1 MPDNQPAPFS
11 TPSPSSR
18 SSSEVVEAEYV
29 EVAEPKETRAARE
42 VRAQPRASALVAR
55 VVPGSGSRRGRG
67 ERASSRLHSPRALA
81 PHPACLCGRPSIT
94 SARVLGVAYVPLC
107 RRCTAIG
114 KLALVLFGR

>member
-29 EVAEPKETRAARE
+29 EVAEPKETKAARE

-55 VVPGSGSRRGRG
+55 VVPGSGSRRRTW
-67 ERASSRLHSPRALA
+67 SSRARGRTALA

>member
-29 EVAEPKETRAARE
+29 EVAEPKETKAARE

-55 VVPGSGSRRGRG
+55 AVPASGSKRRAWSSRGRT
-67 ERASSRLHSPRALA
+67 LA
-81 PHPACLCGRPSIT
+81 PHPACLCGRPSIS
-94 SARVLGVAYVPLC
+94 SARVLGIAYVPLC